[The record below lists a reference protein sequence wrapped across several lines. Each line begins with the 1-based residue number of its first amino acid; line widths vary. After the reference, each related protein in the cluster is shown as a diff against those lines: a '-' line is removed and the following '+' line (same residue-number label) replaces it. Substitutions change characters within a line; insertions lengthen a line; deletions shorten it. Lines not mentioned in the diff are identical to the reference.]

1 MNKQFRTNIS
11 LSLMMFM
18 QYFLVAVWWVP
29 YAAYLTNA
37 EVSGSIKALALSAMA
52 IGFMTSS
59 IVGAYADRYFSA
71 QKILA
76 FSNLISSI
84 LLAFAGF
91 VHHTPAVI
99 VFIFLTMLFY
109 MPTWSLTGTIALK
122 HTQQEL
128 FPRIRLFGTLGWV
141 ASGLFSLVFVR
152 IFHVGTFD
160 GASLPFLCGSGT
172 ALLAAILNL
181 TLPDTPPSGKKDK
194 ISIPNLLGFKA
205 FVLFRDRSFL
215 VFFLCTFASV
225 LGYAL
230 YYTFGAMFFYERH
243 FEYITVTM
251 NWGQVGELFF
261 LFITTTVIS
270 KFGFRKAMIFG
281 LTAMVVRYAMF
292 WWGNVSDI
300 SAFYIF
306 GILLHGIIFG
316 LFFVAGQ
323 IYTDK
328 KSPDALRAQ
337 TQGLL
342 ATLVWGVALLMGNFI
357 CSSLISAN
365 KIIDSSGA
373 ITYNW
378 SVIFGI
384 VTVYS
389 AIVLIFFIVFYKQ
402 EKTLN

>member
-1 MNKQFRTNIS
+1 MNKQLRTNIS
-11 LSLMMFM
+11 LSVMMFM

-76 FSNLISSI
+76 FSNMISAI
-84 LLAFAGF
+84 LLALAGF
-91 VHHTPAVI
+91 VHQTQAGI

-122 HTQQEL
+122 HIRQEL

-141 ASGLFSLVFVR
+141 ASGLFSLIFVR
-152 IFHVGTFD
+152 IFQVGTFD
-160 GASLPFLCGSGT
+160 GGSLPFLCGSGT

-205 FVLFRDRSFL
+205 FVLFRDRNFL

-230 YYTFGAMFFYERH
+230 YYTFGAMFFYDRH

-261 LFITTTVIS
+261 LFITTTVIT

-281 LTAMVVRYAMF
+281 LSAMVLRYAMF
-292 WWGNVSDI
+292 WWGNISDI
-300 SAFYIF
+300 SAFYIAGVLF
-306 GILLHGIIFG
+306 HGIIFG

-328 KSPDALRAQ
+328 KSPDSLRAQ
-337 TQGLL
+337 ADRKSTRL
-342 ATLVWGVALLMGNFI
+342 N
-357 CSSLISAN
+357 SSH
-365 KIIDSSGA
+365 
-373 ITYNW
+373 
-378 SVIFGI
+378 
-384 VTVYS
+384 
-389 AIVLIFFIVFYKQ
+389 
-402 EKTLN
+402 